1 MASEWDAATYDRI
14 SDPMARWGAAVL
26 ERLPLSGDEFVMD
39 AGCGTG
45 RVTAQLANRVP
56 RGSVLGVDRSERMIE
71 QARANLRGN
80 PRIRFLR
87 ADLGDPF
94 DVGDPVD
101 AVFSNATFH
110 WVLDHD
116 ALFANL
122 AAVMRP
128 GARLVAQCGAK
139 GNVANVMRAAREAG
153 EDWEGPVLF
162 ASADETAA
170 RLNAAGFDE
179 ISVWTHDEPTRFE
192 PGEPLETFL
201 ATVVLRAH
209 IARMPEGV
217 RAPFVH
223 DVASRLPEPVIEYVR
238 LNIQARRRGGVG

>member
-1 MASEWDAATYDRI
+1 MTSEWDAEKYDRI
-14 SDPMARWGAAVL
+14 SDPMARWGAKVL
-26 ERLPLSGDEFVMD
+26 ERLPLEGDERVVD

-45 RVTAQLANRVP
+45 RVTALLADRLPHGTVIA
-56 RGSVLGVDRSERMIE
+56 VDRSRQMIAR
-71 QARANLRGN
+71 ARANLAGN
-80 PRIRFLR
+80 PRVRFLV
-87 ADLGDPF
+87 ADLGRPF

-128 GARLVAQCGAK
+128 GARLVAQCGAE
-139 GNVANVMRAAREAG
+139 GNVGNVMRAAREAG
-153 EDWEGPVLF
+153 DDWEGAVYF
-162 ASADETAA
+162 ASIHDTTT
-170 RLNAAGFDE
+170 RLRAAGFDDVL
-179 ISVWTHDEPTRFE
+179 VWTHDEPTRFE

-209 IARMPEGV
+209 LARMPESR
-217 RAPFVH
+217 RAAFVH
-223 DVASRLPEPVIEYVR
+223 DVASRLREPVIEYVR
-238 LNIQARRRGGVG
+238 LNILARRT

>member
-1 MASEWDAATYDRI
+1 MTSEWDAATYDRI
-14 SDPMARWGAAVL
+14 SDPIARWGAKVL
-26 ERLPLSGDEFVMD
+26 ERLPLHGDERVMD

-45 RVTAQLANRVP
+45 KVTALLAERLP
-56 RGSVLGVDRSERMIE
+56 QGSVVAVDHSRQMIE
-71 QARANLRGN
+71 QARANLAGK
-80 PRIRFLR
+80 PHIEFLV
-87 ADLGDPF
+87 ADLRQPL

-128 GARLVAQCGAK
+128 GARLVAQCGAE
-139 GNVANVMRAAREAG
+139 GNVANVMRAVRDAG
-153 EDWEGPVLF
+153 DDWGGAVYF
-162 ASADETAA
+162 ASVDDTAA
-170 RLNAAGFDE
+170 RLEVSGFEDVR
-179 ISVWTHDEPTRFE
+179 VWTYEEPTPVE

-209 IARMPEGV
+209 IARLPEDR
-217 RAPFVH
+217 RAAYVH
-223 DVASRLPEPVIEYVR
+223 DVASRLPEPIIEYVR
-238 LNIQARRRGGVG
+238 LNITARRS